1 MLVLAIP
8 KNLDKLLQDRGV
20 TAITPLREL
29 GGVVIMAINFSFV
42 LVVRVLGAKDG
53 RTDRASEMLNVIF
66 AI

>member
-1 MLVLAIP
+1 MLVLAIS

-29 GGVVIMAINFSFV
+29 GGVVIMAINLSFV